1 MSMASIIRVEDV
13 GKDGFSAISV
23 SDRLLEARKR
33 LTQSVDYARLEEIW
47 FGRATGGV
55 ESAAESCRKIGSD
68 FVLRETT
75 KITEYYKIGKV
86 LGVPGQYGTVKECT
100 HKKTGEKLAVKL
112 LKKHKYHDRKR
123 TKQYFEDL
131 RSEIYLLSVSHDHP
145 YIVSLGTEPG
155 NGSVFEDIQTLYI
168 IMERCDGGELY
179 DRIQKMDGFSESH
192 AQQLIRCIMS
202 ALYFLH
208 EQGIAHCDLK
218 PENFVFKSGDPK
230 HKDYNTL
237 KLIDFGMAKV
247 VHWRKY
253 LRKLVGTPYY
263 IAPECLEGRYNEGCD
278 MWSIGVVLFVM
289 IFGFPPFYDDTKSKD
304 RVSSDQVIFSKIK
317 KGFTPKTKAGYGPW
331 FPKYHKVSTEC
342 RDLLGR
348 LLRKSI
354 ADRLTAEEVL
364 EHPWL
369 NKDVPSAALHKITD
383 ASIAKAMM
391 RYSRRTKFQ
400 TEILH
405 LLNEC
410 KYLSKN
416 QLEMVRRSFQRMDR
430 DGNGLLDKDE
440 VHACLKDVDPR
451 VQKEEVE
458 QMFQAIDA
466 NNDGAVDYDELVTM
480 RINKKLRS
488 KESRLRKVF
497 QALDK
502 DGDGYVTTEE
512 LHQALDSVSD
522 QPVTME
528 YCAALISEVDLNCDG
543 RVSYEEFLKVWDHQS
558 GTCWL
563 DWKRSCDDSE

>member
-33 LTQSVDYARLEEIW
+33 LTQSVDYARLDEIW
-47 FGRATGGV
+47 YGRSTGV
-55 ESAAESCRKIGSD
+55 IAAAAESARKIGSD
-68 FVLRETT
+68 YVLRETS
-75 KITEYYKIGKV
+75 KITDQYKLGKV

-100 HKKTGEKLAVKL
+100 NKKTGEKLAVKL

-145 YIVSLGTEPG
+145 YIVSLGTSSG

-331 FPKYHKVSTEC
+331 FPKDHKVSTEC

-383 ASIAKAMM
+383 
-391 RYSRRTKFQ
+391 
-400 TEILH
+400 
-405 LLNEC
+405 
-410 KYLSKN
+410 
-416 QLEMVRRSFQRMDR
+416 
-430 DGNGLLDKDE
+430 
-440 VHACLKDVDPR
+440 ACLKDVDPR

-558 GTCWL
+558 GTTWL
-563 DWKRSCDDSE
+563 DWKRSVDDSE